1 MRGKEVVTERQFQKL
16 HVDFLG
22 KYPRQSKGTL
32 WSWWKSTISPVHLF
46 YSNAGRYGLQRSE
59 LFGQQSFLQI
69 YSFRGHSLWQRITVH
84 IEYLPAF
91 EIWHLRT
98 AIYVLQSK
106 ASEQVNRTVWSAIRA
121 YLQQI
126 PKLEGWRHSSLSKKS
141 NVFKRG
147 KLQIGSLVRAPMW
160 P

>member
-91 EIWHLRT
+91 EIGICALRSMCYRAKQASKLT
-98 AIYVLQSK
+98 VPCGQQSGRICSK
-106 ASEQVNRTVWSAIRA
+106 FQNWRGDDILRCLRNQMFLNGAN
-121 YLQQI
+121 Y
-126 PKLEGWRHSSLSKKS
+126 KLAH
-141 NVFKRG
+141 
-147 KLQIGSLVRAPMW
+147 
-160 P
+160 